1 MNPPDVAGRPHRLP
15 AFNPPSTAQP
25 VDVLVVGGG
34 INGAGI
40 ARDLAGRG
48 HSVLLCEK
56 DDLAQ
61 HTSSSST
68 KLIHGGLRYL
78 EYFEFSLVRKALAE
92 REVLLKSAP
101 HIMWPL
107 RFVMPHNP
115 GMRQV
120 WMIRIG
126 LFLYDHLAR
135 REVLPASATIDLR
148 QHPAGK
154 PLKPL
159 FTKGFVY
166 SDGWVDDARLVVL
179 NAMDAAQRGATV
191 LTRWRCIDAKRETAA
206 WRVQLESTT
215 GELRDVTARVLVN
228 AAGPWA
234 AQFLA
239 EHAHMPMPKSLRLV
253 KGSHI
258 VVPKMFDHDHAYI
271 FQNPDK
277 RIIFAIPYET
287 DFTLIGT
294 TDVEHYG
301 AVGEARI
308 DASEIRYLCEQASR
322 YFAKPVTPQDVVWSY
337 AGVRP
342 LLDDE
347 SGDPSAVTRDYSLE
361 LDLIMAAPTA
371 PTTPAAGLP
380 PSRGEPPRG
389 ANAKRP
395 GAPLLTVWGGKI
407 TTFRKLAE
415 EAADLLATPL
425 ASSAKRGAWTRG
437 AHLPGGDLSAWIGKP
452 ERPDTDFRRFA
463 QAAALRYPQL
473 PAAVCHRLARAY
485 GACIETLLAGSAQG
499 DLGTEI
505 APGLFEIEMNYLHD
519 HEWARSADDVLWRR
533 SKLGLHYSAAQ
544 CQAVADW
551 CAVHW
556 QEAAPPSTLASRP
569 TETSWN

>member
-1 MNPPDVAGRPHRLP
+1 MIPGDRLTQ
-15 AFNPPSTAQP
+15 PSSLNAADAAASAHTC
-25 VDVLVVGGG
+25 DVLVVGGG

-48 HSVLLCEK
+48 LSVLLCEK

-78 EYFEFSLVRKALAE
+78 EYYEFSLVRKALAE

-107 RFVMPHNP
+107 RFVMPHDPNDKTLRP
-115 GMRQV
+115 V

-135 REVLPASATIDLR
+135 REVLPASTTVDMR
-148 QHPAGK
+148 THPAGR
-154 PLKPL
+154 PLKAL
-159 FTKGFVY
+159 FTKGYVY

-179 NAMDAAQRGATV
+179 NAIDATERGATV
-191 LTRWRCIDAKRETAA
+191 LTRWRCVDARRFATHWQVRLQSAGGETRE
-206 WRVQLESTT
+206 VK
-215 GELRDVTARVLVN
+215 ARALVN

-239 EHAHMPMPKSLRLV
+239 EHAHVPQPKSLRLV

-277 RIIFAIPYET
+277 RIIFAIPYES
-287 DFTLIGT
+287 DYTLIGT
-294 TDVEHYG
+294 TDVEHNG

-308 DASEIRYLCEQASR
+308 SPEETAYLCEQASR
-322 YFAKPVTPQDVVWSY
+322 YFAKPVTPDQVAWTY

-347 SGDPSAVTRDYSLE
+347 SGDPSAVTRDYL
-361 LDLIMAAPTA
+361 LDLDA
-371 PTTPAAGLP
+371 
-380 PSRGEPPRG
+380 SQ
-389 ANAKRP
+389 
-395 GAPLLTVWGGKI
+395 APLLTVWGGKI

-415 EAADLLATPL
+415 EAADMLAAPMGTT
-425 ASSAKRGAWTRG
+425 RGAWTQG
-437 AHLPGGDLSAWIGKP
+437 AFLPGGDLSSWIGKAQ
-452 ERPDTDFRRFA
+452 RPDTDFARFA
-463 QAAALRYPQL
+463 QALAVRHPRLSPAL
-473 PAAVCHRLARAY
+473 CKRLARAY
-485 GACIETLLAGSAQG
+485 GARVELVLKGE
-499 DLGTEI
+499 LGAEV
-505 APGLFEIEMNYLHD
+505 APGLFEAELHYLHER
-519 HEWARSADDVLWRR
+519 EWARSADDVLWRR
-533 SKLGLHYSAAQ
+533 SKLGLHLSATERA
-544 CQAVADW
+544 AVAAW
-551 CAVHW
+551 CKTHW
-556 QEAAPPSTLASRP
+556 ADAAATNSTA
-569 TETSWN
+569 TESAWN